1 MEIKKLLFVTR
12 FDKLRFDALQSLM
25 DLKKAALNHV
35 VFLNVIERD
44 KVAMRRGK
52 GYEKSAEIR
61 LREKANIRFIDWA
74 ETLFEQ
80 GMEVGVYIVVGSFAS
95 QVIQAAEKESV
106 DLIVLSPEKKGRLE
120 QLYSGSDITEIVQ
133 RSATPVLVY
142 KYLTRKGPLAENP
155 FEKPLLATN
164 WSSSSQRA
172 IDYLKSLKTVSVKS
186 MWFMWPAKKTL
197 KETSAMGIQKTRKEN
212 RKKLEALCD
221 ELEDD
226 GITAKPHVYIGDTV
240 TEIDKAARECQSSM
254 IIAGSPRKSLW
265 KDRWGT
271 SISKGLA
278 EQSVFPVS
286 AHSPKRGIAQNGSGE
301 RP

>member
-12 FDKLRFDALQSLM
+12 FNNLRFDALQSLM

-35 VFLNVIERD
+35 VFLNVIERE

-80 GMEVGVYIVVGSFAS
+80 GMEVGVYIVVGSFAA
-95 QVIQAAEKESV
+95 QVIQAAEKETV

-120 QLYSGSDITEIVQ
+120 QLYSGSDITEIVH

-142 KYLTRKGPLAENP
+142 KYLSRKGPLAENP

-164 WSSSSQRA
+164 WSDASRRA
-172 IDYLKSLKTVSVKS
+172 IDYLKALKAVVREVDVVYVASEKE
-186 MWFMWPAKKTL
+186 L
-197 KETSAMGIQKTRKEN
+197 KGTSAMAIQKTRKEN
-212 RKKLEALCD
+212 RKKLETLCD
-221 ELEDD
+221 ELEDV
-226 GITAKPHVYIGDTV
+226 GITAKPHVYVGETV
-240 TEIDKAARECQSSM
+240 EELDKAARECQSSM
-254 IIAGSPRKSLW
+254 IIAGSPGKRLW

-271 SISKGLA
+271 SISKGLT
-278 EQSVFPVS
+278 EKSVFPVLLV
-286 AHSPKRGIAQNGSGE
+286 PPQEG
-301 RP
+301 

>member
-35 VFLNVIERD
+35 VFLNVIERE
-44 KVAMRRGK
+44 KVAMRRGT
-52 GYEKSAEIR
+52 GYEKGAEIK

-80 GMEVGVYIVVGSFAS
+80 GMEVGVYIVVGSFAA
-95 QVIQAAEKESV
+95 QVIQAAEKETV
-106 DLIVLSPEKKGRLE
+106 DLIVLSPEKKGRFE
-120 QLYSGSDITEIVQ
+120 QLYSGSDITEIVH

-142 KYLTRKGPLAENP
+142 KYLFRKGPLAENP

-164 WSSSSQRA
+164 WSSASRRA
-172 IDYLKSLKTVSVKS
+172 VDYLKSLKAVIQEVDIVHVASEKD
-186 MWFMWPAKKTL
+186 L
-197 KETSAMGIQKTRKEN
+197 KEKSAMGIQKTRKEN

-221 ELEDD
+221 DLEDE
-226 GITAKPHVYIGDTV
+226 GITAKPHVYIGETV
-240 TEIDKAARECQSSM
+240 PEIEKAARECRSSM
-254 IIAGSPRKSLW
+254 IIAGSPGKRSW
-265 KDRWGT
+265 TNRWGT

-278 EQSVFPVS
+278 EQSIFPILLIPP
-286 AHSPKRGIAQNGSGE
+286 AEG
-301 RP
+301 

>member
-12 FDKLRFDALQSLM
+12 FDKLRFDALQSLL

-106 DLIVLSPEKKGRLE
+106 DLIVLGPDKKGRLE
-120 QLYSGSDITEIVQ
+120 QLYSGSDITEIVH

-164 WSSSSQRA
+164 WSSASRRA
-172 IDYLKSLKTVSVKS
+172 IDYLKSLKAVIREVDVVHVASEKD
-186 MWFMWPAKKTL
+186 L
-197 KETSAMGIQKTRKEN
+197 KGTSAMAIQKTRKES
-212 RKKLEALCD
+212 RSKLEDLCD
-221 ELEDD
+221 DLEDN
-226 GITAKPHVYIGDTV
+226 GILARPHVYIGDTV
-240 TEIDKAARECQSSM
+240 EEIDKAARECQSSM
-254 IIAGSPRKSLW
+254 IFAGSPRKSLW
-265 KDRWGT
+265 TDRWGS
-271 SISKGLA
+271 SIGKALA
-278 EQSVFPVS
+278 ERSVFPILLI
-286 AHSPKRGIAQNGSGE
+286 PPQE
-301 RP
+301 E

>member
-1 MEIKKLLFVTR
+1 MEIKKMLFVTR

-52 GYEKSAEIR
+52 GYEKGAELR

-74 ETLFEQ
+74 ETLYEQ
-80 GMEVGVYIVVGSFAS
+80 GMEVGVYIVVGSLAG
-95 QVIQAAEKESV
+95 QVIKAAENESV

-120 QLYSGSDITEIVQ
+120 QLYSGSDVTEIVH
-133 RSATPVLVY
+133 RAATPVLVY
-142 KYLTRKGPLAENP
+142 KYLSSKGPLAEKP

-164 WSSSSQRA
+164 WSNASRRA
-172 IDYLKSLKTVSVKS
+172 IDYLKSLKNVVREVDVVHVAREKD
-186 MWFMWPAKKTL
+186 L
-197 KETSAMGIQKTRKEN
+197 KGTSAMAIQKTRKES
-212 RKKLEALCD
+212 RKKLDDLCD
-221 ELEDD
+221 DLEAR

-240 TEIDKAARECQSSM
+240 AEIDKAARECQSSM
-254 IIAGSPRKSLW
+254 IIAGSPRKNMW
-265 KDRWGT
+265 TDRWGT

-278 EQSVFPVS
+278 EETIFPVLLI
-286 AHSPKRGIAQNGSGE
+286 PPLENV
-301 RP
+301 

>member
-25 DLKKAALNHV
+25 DLKNAALNHV

-52 GYEKSAEIR
+52 GYGKSTEIR

-80 GMEVGVYIVVGSFAS
+80 GMEVGVYIVVGSFAG
-95 QVIQAAEKESV
+95 QVIQAAEKEAV

-120 QLYSGSDITEIVQ
+120 QLYSGSDITEIVH

-142 KYLTRKGPLAENP
+142 KYFSREGALAENP
-155 FEKPLLATN
+155 FKKPLLATN
-164 WSSSSQRA
+164 WSAASQRA
-172 IDYLKSLKTVSVKS
+172 IEYLKGLKTVIREVDVVHVASEKD
-186 MWFMWPAKKTL
+186 L

-212 RKKLEALCD
+212 RQKLEVLCD
-221 ELEDD
+221 DLEDC

-240 TEIDKAARECQSSM
+240 LEIDKAARECQSSM
-254 IIAGSPRKSLW
+254 IIAGSPHKSLW
-265 KDRWGT
+265 KNRWGT

-278 EQSVFPVS
+278 EASIFPILLIP
-286 AHSPKRGIAQNGSGE
+286 PKEG
-301 RP
+301 

>member
-52 GYEKSAEIR
+52 GYEKGAEIR

-80 GMEVGVYIVVGSFAS
+80 GMEVGVYIVVGNFTA
-95 QVIQAAEKESV
+95 QVIGAAEKEAV
-106 DLIVLSPEKKGRLE
+106 DLIVLSPDKKGRFE
-120 QLYSGSDITEIVQ
+120 QLYSGSDITEIVH

-142 KYLTRKGPLAENP
+142 KYLFRKGPLAENP

-164 WSSSSQRA
+164 WSAGSQLA
-172 IDYLKSLKTVSVKS
+172 IDYIKSLKAVVQEVDIIYVASEKD
-186 MWFMWPAKKTL
+186 L

-221 ELEDD
+221 DLEDD
-226 GITAKPHVYIGDTV
+226 GITAKPHVYIGDTLS
-240 TEIDKAARECQSSM
+240 EIEKAARECQSS
-254 IIAGSPRKSLW
+254 
-265 KDRWGT
+265 
-271 SISKGLA
+271 
-278 EQSVFPVS
+278 
-286 AHSPKRGIAQNGSGE
+286 
-301 RP
+301 

>member
-12 FDKLRFDALQSLM
+12 FDNLRFDALQSLM

-120 QLYSGSDITEIVQ
+120 QLYSGSDITEIVH

-142 KYLTRKGPLAENP
+142 KYLAQKGPLAENP

-164 WSSSSQRA
+164 WSEASQRA
-172 IDYLKSLKTVSVKS
+172 IDYLKSLKAVIREVDVVHVASEKD
-186 MWFMWPAKKTL
+186 L

-212 RKKLEALCD
+212 RQKLDALCD
-221 ELEDD
+221 DLEDF
-226 GITAKPHVYIGDTV
+226 GITAKPHVYIGNIV
-240 TEIDKAARECQSSM
+240 SEIDKAARECQSSM
-254 IIAGSPRKSLW
+254 IIAGSPRKRLW

-271 SISKGLA
+271 SVSKGLA
-278 EQSVFPVS
+278 EQSIFPILLIP
-286 AHSPKRGIAQNGSGE
+286 PKEG
-301 RP
+301 

>member
-12 FDKLRFDALQSLM
+12 FDNLRFDALQSLM

-80 GMEVGVYIVVGSFAS
+80 GMEVGVYIVVGSFAG
-95 QVIQAAEKESV
+95 QVIQAAEKEVV

-120 QLYSGSDITEIVQ
+120 RIYSGSDITEIVH

-142 KYLTRKGPLAENP
+142 KYLSRKGPLAENP

-164 WSSSSQRA
+164 WSTASKRA
-172 IDYLKSLKTVSVKS
+172 IDYLKSLKAVIQEVDVVHVASEKD
-186 MWFMWPAKKTL
+186 L

-212 RKKLEALCD
+212 RRKLDDLCD
-221 ELEDD
+221 VE
-226 GITAKPHVYIGDTV
+226 
-240 TEIDKAARECQSSM
+240 
-254 IIAGSPRKSLW
+254 
-265 KDRWGT
+265 
-271 SISKGLA
+271 
-278 EQSVFPVS
+278 
-286 AHSPKRGIAQNGSGE
+286 
-301 RP
+301 

>member
-52 GYEKSAEIR
+52 GYGKSAEIR

-80 GMEVGVYIVVGSFAS
+80 GMEVGVYIVVGSFAG
-95 QVIQAAEKESV
+95 QVIQSAEKELV

-120 QLYSGSDITEIVQ
+120 QLYSGSDVTEIVQ

-142 KYLTRKGPLAENP
+142 KYLDQKGALAHNP

-164 WSSSSQRA
+164 WSDTSRRA
-172 IDYLKSLKTVSVKS
+172 IDYLKSLKAVVREVDVVHVASEKD
-186 MWFMWPAKKTL
+186 L
-197 KETSAMGIQKTRKEN
+197 KEPSAMGIQKTRKEN

-221 ELEDD
+221 DLEDC
-226 GITAKPHVYIGDTV
+226 GIAAKPHVYIGDTV
-240 TEIDKAARECQSSM
+240 SEIDKAARECQSSM
-254 IIAGSPRKSLW
+254 IIAGSPRKSRW

-278 EQSVFPVS
+278 ERSIFPVLLIP
-286 AHSPKRGIAQNGSGE
+286 PKEA
-301 RP
+301 

>member
-44 KVAMRRGK
+44 QVAMRRGK

-80 GMEVGVYIVVGSFAS
+80 GMEVGVYIVVGSFAG
-95 QVIQAAEKESV
+95 QVIQAAEKEAV

-120 QLYSGSDITEIVQ
+120 QFYSGSDITEIVH

-142 KYLTRKGPLAENP
+142 KYLSRKGPLAENP

-164 WSSSSQRA
+164 WSNASLRA
-172 IDYLKSLKTVSVKS
+172 IDYLKSLKGVIREVDLAHVASEKD
-186 MWFMWPAKKTL
+186 L
-197 KETSAMGIQKTRKEN
+197 KGTSAMAIQKTRKEN
-212 RKKLEALCD
+212 RRKLEDLCD
-221 ELEDD
+221 ELEAE
-226 GITAKPHVYIGDTV
+226 GIQAKPHVYIGEPV
-240 TEIDKAARECQSSM
+240 AEIDKAARECQSSM

-271 SISKGLA
+271 SISKALA
-278 EQSVFPVS
+278 EQSVFPVLLIPPS
-286 AHSPKRGIAQNGSGE
+286 EG
-301 RP
+301 

>member
-35 VFLNVIERD
+35 VFLNVIERE

-80 GMEVGVYIVVGSFAS
+80 GMEVGVYIVVGSFPA
-95 QVIQAAEKESV
+95 QVIQAAEKEDV
-106 DLIVLSPEKKGRLE
+106 DLIVLSPENKGRFE
-120 QLYSGSDITEIVQ
+120 QLYSGSDITDIVQ

-142 KYLTRKGPLAENP
+142 KYLFRKGPLAENP

-164 WSSSSQRA
+164 WSAASRRA
-172 IDYLKSLKTVSVKS
+172 IEYIKFLKAVVQEVDIIYVASEKD
-186 MWFMWPAKKTL
+186 L
-197 KETSAMGIQKTRKEN
+197 KEKSAMGIQRTRKEN

-221 ELEDD
+221 EFEDE
-226 GITAKPHVYIGDTV
+226 GIAAKPHVYIGDTLA
-240 TEIDKAARECQSSM
+240 EIEKAARECQSSM
-254 IIAGSPRKSLW
+254 IIAGSPGKRSW
-265 KDRWGT
+265 ADRWGT

-278 EQSVFPVS
+278 EQSIFPVLLIPP
-286 AHSPKRGIAQNGSGE
+286 AEG
-301 RP
+301 

>member
-44 KVAMRRGK
+44 QVAMRRGK
-52 GYEKSAEIR
+52 GYEKSTEIR

-80 GMEVGVYIVVGSFAS
+80 GMEVGVYIVVGHFAA

-120 QLYSGSDITEIVQ
+120 QLYAGSDITEIVH

-142 KYLTRKGPLAENP
+142 KYLARKGPLAENP

-164 WSSSSQRA
+164 WSDASQRA
-172 IDYLKSLKTVSVKS
+172 IAYLKSLQAVIREVDVVHVASEKD
-186 MWFMWPAKKTL
+186 L
-197 KETSAMGIQKTRKEN
+197 KEDSAMGIQRTRKEN
-212 RKKLEALCD
+212 RRKLEALCD
-221 ELEDD
+221 DLEAH
-226 GITAKPHVYIGDTV
+226 GIMAKPHVYIGEPV
-240 TEIDKAARECQSSM
+240 AEIDKAARECQSSM
-254 IIAGSPRKSLW
+254 VIAGSPRKRLW
-265 KDRWGT
+265 QDRWGT

-278 EQSVFPVS
+278 EQSVFPVLLI
-286 AHSPKRGIAQNGSGE
+286 PPQEG
-301 RP
+301 

>member
-1 MEIKKLLFVTR
+1 
-12 FDKLRFDALQSLM
+12 
-25 DLKKAALNHV
+25 
-35 VFLNVIERD
+35 
-44 KVAMRRGK
+44 
-52 GYEKSAEIR
+52 
-61 LREKANIRFIDWA
+61 
-74 ETLFEQ
+74 
-80 GMEVGVYIVVGSFAS
+80 MEVGVYIVVGGFAS

-120 QLYSGSDITEIVQ
+120 RLYSGSDITEIVQ

-142 KYLTRKGPLAENP
+142 KYLSRKGPLAENP

-172 IDYLKSLKTVSVKS
+172 IAYLKSLKTVVQEVDVVHVASEKD
-186 MWFMWPAKKTL
+186 L

-265 KDRWGT
+265 KERWGT

-278 EQSVFPVS
+278 EQSVFPVLLIP
-286 AHSPKRGIAQNGSGE
+286 PKEG
-301 RP
+301 

>member
-25 DLKKAALNHV
+25 DLKKASLNHV
-35 VFLNVIERD
+35 VFLNVIERE

-52 GYEKSAEIR
+52 GYEKGAEIR

-80 GMEVGVYIVVGSFAS
+80 GMEVGVYIVVGSFAA

-106 DLIVLSPEKKGRLE
+106 DLIVLSPEKKGRFE
-120 QLYSGSDITEIVQ
+120 QLYSGSDITEIVH

-142 KYLTRKGPLAENP
+142 KYLFRKGPLAENP

-164 WSSSSQRA
+164 WSDASRRA
-172 IDYLKSLKTVSVKS
+172 IDYLKSLKAVIQEVDIVFVASEKD
-186 MWFMWPAKKTL
+186 L

-212 RKKLEALCD
+212 RQKLEELCD
-221 ELEDD
+221 ELEDF
-226 GITAKPHVYIGDTV
+226 GITAKPHVYIGDTI
-240 TEIDKAARECQSSM
+240 TEIEKAARECQSSM
-254 IIAGSPRKSLW
+254 IIAGSPGKRLW
-265 KDRWGT
+265 TDRWGT

-278 EQSVFPVS
+278 EQSVFPLLLI
-286 AHSPKRGIAQNGSGE
+286 PPTEG
-301 RP
+301 

>member
-1 MEIKKLLFVTR
+1 MEIKRLLFVTR

-25 DLKKAALNHV
+25 DLKKASLNHV

-52 GYEKSAEIR
+52 GYEKSTELR

-80 GMEVGVYIVVGSFAS
+80 GMEVGLYIVVGSFAG

-106 DLIVLSPEKKGRLE
+106 DLIVLSPEKKKGRLE

-142 KYLTRKGPLAENP
+142 KYLSRRGPLAENP

-164 WSSSSQRA
+164 WSSTSQRA
-172 IDYLKSLKTVSVKS
+172 IDYLKSLKAVIKEVDVVHVASEKD
-186 MWFMWPAKKTL
+186 L

-212 RKKLEALCD
+212 RRKLEDLCD
-221 ELEDD
+221 DLEDY

-240 TEIDKAARECQSSM
+240 PEIDKAARECQSSM

-265 KDRWGT
+265 KERWGT
-271 SISKGLA
+271 SISKGLT
-278 EQSVFPVS
+278 EQSIFPVLLIP
-286 AHSPKRGIAQNGSGE
+286 PKES
-301 RP
+301 

>member
-12 FDKLRFDALQSLM
+12 FDKLRFDALQSLL

-35 VFLNVIERD
+35 VFLNVIERE

-80 GMEVGVYIVVGSFAS
+80 GMEVGVYIVVGSFAA
-95 QVIQAAEKESV
+95 QVIEAAEKETV
-106 DLIVLSPEKKGRLE
+106 DLIVLSPEKKGRFE
-120 QLYSGSDITEIVQ
+120 QLYSGSDITEIVH

-142 KYLTRKGPLAENP
+142 KYLFRKGPLAENP

-164 WSSSSQRA
+164 WSDASRRA
-172 IDYLKSLKTVSVKS
+172 IDYLKSLKAVIREVDIVYVASEKD
-186 MWFMWPAKKTL
+186 L

-212 RKKLEALCD
+212 RKKLEALCED
-221 ELEDD
+221 LEDV
-226 GITAKPHVYIGDTV
+226 GITAKPHVYIGDTLA
-240 TEIDKAARECQSSM
+240 EIEKAARECQSSM
-254 IIAGSPRKSLW
+254 IIAGSPNKRLW
-265 KDRWGT
+265 TDRWGT

-278 EQSVFPVS
+278 EQSIFPVLLIPP
-286 AHSPKRGIAQNGSGE
+286 AEG
-301 RP
+301 

>member
-80 GMEVGVYIVVGSFAS
+80 GMEVGVYIVVGSFAG
-95 QVIQAAEKESV
+95 QVIQAAEKEAV
-106 DLIVLSPEKKGRLE
+106 DLIVLSPEKKSRLE
-120 QLYSGSDITEIVQ
+120 KLYSGSDVTEIVH

-142 KYLTRKGPLAENP
+142 KYLSRKGSLVDNP

-164 WSSSSQRA
+164 WSTASRRA
-172 IDYLKSLKTVSVKS
+172 LDYLKSLKGVIREVDVVHVASEKD
-186 MWFMWPAKKTL
+186 L
-197 KETSAMGIQKTRKEN
+197 KETSAMAIQKTRKQN
-212 RKKLEALCD
+212 RRKLEDLCD
-221 ELEDD
+221 ELEAE
-226 GITAKPHVYIGDTV
+226 GILAKPHVYIGETV
-240 TEIDKAARECQSSM
+240 AEIDKAARECQASM
-254 IIAGSPRKSLW
+254 IIAGSPRKRLW

-271 SISKGLA
+271 SISRGLA
-278 EQSVFPVS
+278 EQSIFPVLLI
-286 AHSPKRGIAQNGSGE
+286 PPRE
-301 RP
+301 E

>member
-12 FDKLRFDALQSLM
+12 FDNLRFDALQSLM

-80 GMEVGVYIVVGSFAS
+80 GMEVGVYIVVGSFAG

-106 DLIVLSPEKKGRLE
+106 DLIVLSPEKKGRFE
-120 QLYSGSDITEIVQ
+120 QLYSGSDITEIVH

-142 KYLTRKGPLAENP
+142 KYLAQKGPLAENP

-164 WSSSSQRA
+164 WSAASQRA
-172 IDYLKSLKTVSVKS
+172 IDYLKSLKTVIREVDVVHVASEKD
-186 MWFMWPAKKTL
+186 L
-197 KETSAMGIQKTRKEN
+197 KETSAMGIQKTRKES
-212 RKKLEALCD
+212 RQKLDALCD
-221 ELEDD
+221 ELEDF
-226 GITAKPHVYIGDTV
+226 GITAKPHVYIGGTV
-240 TEIDKAARECQSSM
+240 AEIDKAARECQSSM
-254 IIAGSPRKSLW
+254 IIAGSPHKRLW

-278 EQSVFPVS
+278 EQSIFPILLI
-286 AHSPKRGIAQNGSGE
+286 PPQEG
-301 RP
+301 